1 MADNRNDTTVGD
13 VLKDHFGVNNIREAR
28 ERRNSVLEQERI
40 EKMNVANGNAP
51 AANKQAQ
58 APVQDRVTY
67 QQIPPV
73 PVPNETSQDTKCP
86 SCGGT
91 LSFDPATGG
100 LVCNFCGNHVEL
112 KTTIADQN
120 TGYTLEDLQHNG
132 GHRIQY
138 GVKRIICGTC
148 GGSFVAET
156 SSISGLCPYCGSNSI
171 TESTETA
178 GVLEPTGIV
187 PFKIDKENA
196 QAIFKQ
202 WISARRFAPMDITK
216 NAQITDLVGVYV
228 PYWVFDCDTYTPYS
242 GKFGKTYGSG
252 DDQYTK
258 YHKSSGVCQMPV
270 KNLTVMASARLEKD
284 SFWKSV
290 SKFNF
295 DLTKTY
301 DANLLSGFW
310 SESYT
315 VDGVSAWQTA
325 MNRIYEMIR
334 RRIKGIEDADVI
346 ARIDMTPQAGNIRA
360 KYVLAPIWITSFDY
374 HGTVYRVLVN
384 GQTGDIVGTW
394 PKSLKRF
401 FMIFGLIVGGIF
413 GTQFLIAL
421 LRTFMMWLA
430 SLGK

>member
-112 KTTIADQN
+112 KTTIADQS

-132 GHRIQY
+132 GRRIQY

-187 PFKIDKENA
+187 PFQIDKENA

-216 NAQITDLVGVYV
+216 NAQITDLVVRLRQIRQRASVDLARCHGGAVIGIPV
-228 PYWVFDCDTYTPYS
+228 CSCNDCHFT
-242 GKFGKTYGSG
+242 
-252 DDQYTK
+252 
-258 YHKSSGVCQMPV
+258 C
-270 KNLTVMASARLEKD
+270 
-284 SFWKSV
+284 
-290 SKFNF
+290 
-295 DLTKTY
+295 
-301 DANLLSGFW
+301 LLSR
-310 SESYT
+310 SVPSP
-315 VDGVSAWQTA
+315 
-325 MNRIYEMIR
+325 
-334 RRIKGIEDADVI
+334 
-346 ARIDMTPQAGNIRA
+346 ARIPQSPR
-360 KYVLAPIWITSFDY
+360 KHSD
-374 HGTVYRVLVN
+374 
-384 GQTGDIVGTW
+384 
-394 PKSLKRF
+394 KRRYF
-401 FMIFGLIVGGIF
+401 P
-413 GTQFLIAL
+413 
-421 LRTFMMWLA
+421 
-430 SLGK
+430 

>member
-1 MADNRNDTTVGD
+1 
-13 VLKDHFGVNNIREAR
+13 
-28 ERRNSVLEQERI
+28 
-40 EKMNVANGNAP
+40 
-51 AANKQAQ
+51 
-58 APVQDRVTY
+58 
-67 QQIPPV
+67 
-73 PVPNETSQDTKCP
+73 
-86 SCGGT
+86 
-91 LSFDPATGG
+91 
-100 LVCNFCGNHVEL
+100 
-112 KTTIADQN
+112 
-120 TGYTLEDLQHNG
+120 
-132 GHRIQY
+132 
-138 GVKRIICGTC
+138 
-148 GGSFVAET
+148 
-156 SSISGLCPYCGSNSI
+156 
-171 TESTETA
+171 
-178 GVLEPTGIV
+178 
-187 PFKIDKENA
+187 
-196 QAIFKQ
+196 
-202 WISARRFAPMDITK
+202 
-216 NAQITDLVGVYV
+216 
-228 PYWVFDCDTYTPYS
+228 
-242 GKFGKTYGSG
+242 
-252 DDQYTK
+252 
-258 YHKSSGVCQMPV
+258 MPV

-421 LRTFMMWLA
+421 LRTFMMWLS